1 MQRRD
6 GCGDGCVLRPTRLR
20 PPYNATAN
28 ARGPALYRV
37 RGVEEVPPLVV
48 KPSGVTEPLD
58 VAKFGRGWSGGAVA
72 DNTIEVT
79 AIDMLGLP
87 SSPRPPARPDVV
99 GAGRSLIRV

>member
-1 MQRRD
+1 M
-6 GCGDGCVLRPTRLR
+6 
-20 PPYNATAN
+20 
-28 ARGPALYRV
+28 
-37 RGVEEVPPLVV
+37 PPLVV

-87 SSPRPPARPDVV
+87 SSRARQLARMSWVRE
-99 GAGRSLIRV
+99 GL